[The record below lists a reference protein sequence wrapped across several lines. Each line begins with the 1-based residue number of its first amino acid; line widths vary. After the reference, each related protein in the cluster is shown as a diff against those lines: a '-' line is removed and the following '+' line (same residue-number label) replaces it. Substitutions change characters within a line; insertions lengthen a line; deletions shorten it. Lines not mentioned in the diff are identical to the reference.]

1 MGEAKNIYFTCLKYC
16 KAWLVKAGQ
25 FDLVKLP
32 PLYND
37 HPFAIMALRLRTT
50 GLTFSR
56 MMAARAG
63 VLPARRNY
71 SEMPLTFATPNAAF
85 YAGEAVKQIDVPSMS
100 GAFGIL
106 PSHVPTMAALAPG
119 VVSVTG
125 ADGTI
130 SKFFV
135 SSGTVNVHADSSV
148 QLLAEEACLLSD
160 IDAHAAREALAAAN
174 AAVASAKD
182 EVEKAEAQIA
192 VDTADAVVKALS

>member
-25 FDLVKLP
+25 FDLVTLP

-106 PSHVPTMAALAPG
+106 PSHVPTMAALSPG
-119 VVSVTG
+119 VVTVYESDG
-125 ADGTI
+125 AI
-130 SKFFV
+130 NKYFV
-135 SSGTVNVHADSSV
+135 SSGTVTVNSDATV
-148 QLLAEEACLLSD
+148 QVLAEEACILAD
-160 IDAHAAREALAAAN
+160 IDANAAREALASAN

-182 EVEKAEAQIA
+182 EVEKAEALIA
-192 VDTADAVVKALS
+192 VEAADAIVKAVI

>member
-1 MGEAKNIYFTCLKYC
+1 
-16 KAWLVKAGQ
+16 
-25 FDLVKLP
+25 
-32 PLYND
+32 
-37 HPFAIMALRLRTT
+37 MALRLRTT

-56 MMAARAG
+56 MMGARAG

-106 PSHVPTMAALAPG
+106 PSHVPTMAALVPG

-125 ADGTI
+125 ADGNI
-130 SKFFV
+130 AKYFV
-135 SSGTVNVHADSSV
+135 SSGTVTVHADSSV
-148 QLLAEEACLLSD
+148 QLLAEEACLISD
-160 IDAHAAREALAAAN
+160 IDANAAREALAAAS
-174 AAVASAKD
+174 ASVASAKD

-192 VDTADAVVKALS
+192 VETADAVVKALS